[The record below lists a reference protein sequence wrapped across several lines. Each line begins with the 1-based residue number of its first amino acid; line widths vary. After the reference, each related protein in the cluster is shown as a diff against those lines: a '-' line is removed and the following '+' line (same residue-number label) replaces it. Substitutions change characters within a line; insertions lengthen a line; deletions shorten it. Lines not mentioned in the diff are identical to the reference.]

1 MNLLENRV
9 FTDVIKDEDGIM
21 LDLVVQSKSNENVFM
36 SERDTETQR
45 IRQFEDGGRN
55 LSNTSINPVIIT
67 IVSNRKNL
75 GERNWIVFPT
85 SF

>member
-21 LDLVVQSKSNENVFM
+21 LDLVVQSKSNENVFI
-36 SERDTETQR
+36 SERDTERQR

-55 LSNTSINPVIIT
+55 LSNASINPVIIT
-67 IVSNRKNL
+67 IVSNHKNL
-75 GERNWIVFPT
+75 GEINWMVFPT